1 MLHLFQWSN
10 DDQLSGKTRLGS
22 DGNTKIM
29 FSKVKVFKLNC
40 SGVLTVSHSTGWR
53 HLEFDQDEEKTL
65 IQMDRV
71 SIKNPK
77 KRLPKPDSIQECH
90 KNDNHTHRKWCNNIY

>member
-1 MLHLFQWSN
+1 ML
-10 DDQLSGKTRLGS
+10 
-22 DGNTKIM
+22 
-29 FSKVKVFKLNC
+29 SKVKVFKLNC

-90 KNDNHTHRKWCNNIY
+90 KNDNHTHRKR